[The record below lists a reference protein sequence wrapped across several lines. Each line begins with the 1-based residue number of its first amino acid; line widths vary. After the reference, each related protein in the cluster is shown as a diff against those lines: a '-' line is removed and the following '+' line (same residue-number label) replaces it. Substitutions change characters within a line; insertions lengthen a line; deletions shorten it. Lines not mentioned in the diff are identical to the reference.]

1 MWRLT
6 TAYRSGKMKYWLFMF
21 VSFLLIPLPLTEAQQ
36 TNVEE
41 VIQRLKEVRERT
53 EDFSAD
59 LYQEKK
65 ISLLREKVVSRGR
78 VRYKKPDHFF
88 MEFFPP
94 ESTQMVF
101 DGKTL
106 LLYFEEEK
114 IAERYHI
121 QANPMVEKYL
131 LFSKDPFQDK
141 LARWEIIEDRDSFL
155 VMEILPKEKG
165 TMFLK
170 TRLWISKKD
179 WRVVGME
186 MVERNGDTTL
196 LRYSNLKINTGLAE
210 ADFQIHLPK
219 DVKVTEV
226 K

>member
-179 WRVVGME
+179 WRV
-186 MVERNGDTTL
+186 
-196 LRYSNLKINTGLAE
+196 
-210 ADFQIHLPK
+210 LPK
-219 DVKVTEV
+219 QTFRFTFQKM
-226 K
+226 